1 MVDVGVAEAEGEMPQ
16 DRVEDSRLRVEKGR
30 SARSGA
36 GVPPDPWSS
45 RMDSHL
51 AVIDANAE
59 ALNQEAEDALSFQ
72 VVR

>member
-1 MVDVGVAEAEGEMPQ
+1 
-16 DRVEDSRLRVEKGR
+16 
-30 SARSGA
+30 
-36 GVPPDPWSS
+36 
-45 RMDSHL
+45 MDSHL